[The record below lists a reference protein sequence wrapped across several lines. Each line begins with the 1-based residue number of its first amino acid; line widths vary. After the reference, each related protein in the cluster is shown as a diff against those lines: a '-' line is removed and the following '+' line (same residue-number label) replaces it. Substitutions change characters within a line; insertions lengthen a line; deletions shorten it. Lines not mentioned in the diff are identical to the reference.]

1 MDYEFCYVIM
11 LAHMDQGYQ
20 LRLYHQQ
27 TKALLQALHD
37 KIIKTLQMLL
47 YFRLN
52 NSLSQ
57 PYLASSEQ
65 VPYWHSGDLIVSIEG
80 YLCYNMLS

>member
-1 MDYEFCYVIM
+1 MWTMGINFDCITNKKES
-11 LAHMDQGYQ
+11 
-20 LRLYHQQ
+20 Q
-27 TKALLQALHD
+27 TKTLLQALHD

-47 YFRLN
+47 YFRWLN

-80 YLCYNMLS
+80 YLCYNMLSK

>member
-1 MDYEFCYVIM
+1 MWTMSINFDCITNKKES
-11 LAHMDQGYQ
+11 
-20 LRLYHQQ
+20 Q

-47 YFRLN
+47 YCHWLN

-57 PYLASSEQ
+57 LYLASSEQ
-65 VPYWHSGDLIVSIEG
+65 VSYWHSGDLIVSIEG
-80 YLCYNMLS
+80 YLCYSMLPK